1 MERQTPMEREQAYDF
16 RQHDRIWQRVAPGLT
31 PFPEVRGPAP
41 RPPMT
46 GTETAAGT
54 GTAMSTAAEL
64 RLPGAEANPCCLGN
78 AAEESLPVLVGFM
91 REERQTRR
99 WERCLLSL
107 APDGAARGVLQR
119 LINGSGAIL
128 RRLAAI
134 NFLITGG
141 WPECESAAA
150 VSCGCGWAEG
160 LRTAYHMEACG
171 ALNYARAA
179 EGTTDP
185 CLERMMTELSREKYA
200 RADRLLALLSD
211 CRRR

>member
-1 MERQTPMEREQAYDF
+1 MERQTPLEREQTYDF

-41 RPPMT
+41 RPPMM
-46 GTETAAGT
+46 GTETGAETGT
-54 GTAMSTAAEL
+54 GMTTAAEL
-64 RLPGAEANPCCLGN
+64 QLPGAQANPCCLGS
-78 AAEESLPVLVGFM
+78 AAAESLPVLTGFM

-99 WERCLLSL
+99 WERCLLSQ
-107 APDGAARGVLQR
+107 APDGASRALLQR

-134 NFLITGG
+134 YYLITGG
-141 WPECESAAA
+141 WPECESMGFT
-150 VSCGCGWAEG
+150 SCGCGWAEG
-160 LRTAYHMEACG
+160 LRMAYHMEACG
-171 ALNYARAA
+171 AMNYIRAA

-185 CLERMMTELSREKYA
+185 CLNRLMTELGQEKNA